1 MSLKE
6 LAKRIVWG
14 KKYSSETYIQ
24 YLRSRGVEIG
34 EDVTIFVPSKTTIDE
49 IYPWMITIGNHV
61 RITEGC
67 KILAHDFA
75 WSVPK
80 IICGGVLG
88 ASGKVVIGNNV
99 FIGMNSIICRNV
111 AIGDNVVI
119 GAGSVVTKD
128 IPDNTVYAGNPA
140 KKISNIDDWIKKR
153 CALQK
158 KEAIEL
164 VKEYYKRYSKMPDKY
179 AVGEYFMLFTDAEH
193 SSEFQSALN
202 VCKNPQHTVEYMGK
216 NQPEYHSYEEFL
228 EDCMKQ
234 L

>member
-1 MSLKE
+1 MFLKK

-14 KKYSSETYIQ
+14 KKYSSKTYIQ
-24 YLRSRGVEIG
+24 YLRSRGVRIG

-67 KILAHDFA
+67 KILSHDFA

-80 IICGGVLG
+80 TMRGEVLG

-111 AIGDNVVI
+111 TIGNNVVI

-128 IPDNTVYAGNPA
+128 LPDNAVYAGSPA
-140 KKISNIDDWIKKR
+140 RRISDIDTWIEKR
-153 CALQK
+153 SALQK
-158 KEAIEL
+158 KEAVEL
-164 VKEYYKRYSKMPDKY
+164 VKEYYRRYSKMPEKD
-179 AVGEYFMLFTDAEH
+179 AIGEYFMLFTDASH
-193 SSEFQSALN
+193 GSEFQSALN
-202 VCKNPQHTVEYMGK
+202 VCKNPQQTLEYMK
-216 NQPEYHSYEEFL
+216 QNPPKYHNYEEFL
-228 EDCMKQ
+228 EDSMKQ